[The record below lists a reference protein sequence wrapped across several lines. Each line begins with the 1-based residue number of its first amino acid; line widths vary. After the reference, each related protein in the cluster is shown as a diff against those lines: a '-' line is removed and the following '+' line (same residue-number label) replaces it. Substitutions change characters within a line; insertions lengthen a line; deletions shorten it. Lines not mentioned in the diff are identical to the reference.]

1 MKVIKDYIEIYG
13 NVPFSVKEINEID
26 FAIFSTLT
34 YLTLDEI
41 DISNKKVP
49 INEVLTKF
57 VFFVNREDFL
67 KKGFIQKELYDFI
80 LKLVDKKRYKDLFI
94 SNYVYKLTNN
104 EQFGALTIHL
114 PNRSKVIAFE
124 GTDDNLVSWEE
135 DLAFANSSLA
145 PADKDAISYL
155 NQMISIFDKNIYVVG
170 HSKGGRLAIT
180 SSMYL
185 SRFKQ
190 NKIKNIYSFDGPGLL
205 DEEIEK
211 KEYQRIRNKIL
222 HYIPN
227 YSVIGMI
234 LNHDIEDIVV
244 KGVYI
249 DIRSHSLFKWAV
261 KGTSFERTSISNVSI
276 KWHNS
281 ANEWLKRYTPDE
293 RKAIF
298 RQIFNTFRDL
308 GYTGLSEIISVKN
321 LLNIILK
328 ARKYDDDTKKILKDF
343 FEFTIK
349 NLVK

>member
-114 PNRSKVIAFE
+114 
-124 GTDDNLVSWEE
+124 
-135 DLAFANSSLA
+135 ANSSLA
-145 PADKDAISYL
+145 TADKDAISYL

-308 GYTGLSEIISVKN
+308 GYTGLSKIISVKN